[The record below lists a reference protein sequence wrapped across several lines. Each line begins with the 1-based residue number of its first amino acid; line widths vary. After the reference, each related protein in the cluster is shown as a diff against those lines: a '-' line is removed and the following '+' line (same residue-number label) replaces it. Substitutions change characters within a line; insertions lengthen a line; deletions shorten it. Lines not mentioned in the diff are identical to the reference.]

1 MDAAVFG
8 YIQLAVTVIPRARLG
23 AALLALAILMPL
35 ASSVALADQAAS
47 EPEQHALDLIN
58 QARVAEG
65 RPALGW
71 DSRLADIAQWRSDYQ
86 VQHGFGHLS
95 SWDPILQRMN
105 AMGINYDAYGEVIF
119 LGTPRTPLESAEEAF
134 ATWRAS
140 QAHWDWLSS
149 TQFNYIALGM
159 ARDADGWYYWTGL
172 LMHVPETAPTVVA
185 YMTGMQLGDRVD
197 GRRRVTVSWSGE
209 NAKLFR
215 LQKRVGAGYWRFVT
229 DWTSSTARSLDLRV
243 GRTYSFRVRGRDA
256 AGNRSAWSAILRV
269 AL

>member
-1 MDAAVFG
+1 MT
-8 YIQLAVTVIPRARLG
+8 VTTRTRLG
-23 AALLALAILMPL
+23 AALLALSILLPL
-35 ASSVALADQAAS
+35 GSSVALADQAPTEAK
-47 EPEQHALDLIN
+47 QHALDLIN

-65 RPALGW
+65 KQALGW

-86 VQHGFGHLS
+86 VEHGWGHLS

-105 AMGINYDAYGEVIF
+105 AAGIIYDAYGEVLV
-119 LGTPRTPLESAEEAF
+119 LGTPRTPLESAEEAV
-134 ATWRAS
+134 AAWRAS

-159 ARDADGWYYWTGL
+159 AVDANGWYYWTGL
-172 LMHVPETAPTVVA
+172 LMHVPETSPAPDLVA
-185 YMTGMQLGDRVD
+185 YMTGSRLGDTVN
-197 GRRRVTVSWSGE
+197 GRRRVTVSWTGE
-209 NAKLFR
+209 NAAQFR
-215 LQKRVGAGYWRFVT
+215 LQKRVGAGDWRFVT

-243 GRTYSFRVRGRDA
+243 GRTYSFRVRARDA